1 MKEALPV
8 QQAILTPDAPPPNG
22 FYSQA
27 VQAGPM
33 LYVSGQLPVREGQVV
48 AESAAEQTR
57 FVLQSIRAILRAAG
71 GDLGNVVQV
80 TIYIADIALWS
91 EVNAVYQ
98 EVLGA
103 VPVPP
108 ARCIVPVKEL
118 HFGAKV
124 EIQATAYLPGSAR

>member
-98 EVLGA
+98 EVLEPFPCRRRA
-103 VPVPP
+103 VSFP
-108 ARCIVPVKEL
+108 
-118 HFGAKV
+118 
-124 EIQATAYLPGSAR
+124 